1 MEKDV
6 EKEVVKDVEKGSWK
20 GGWKRRLERRLEKEV
35 GKEVGVAVFG
45 FDHSRWIASRGASNT
60 VPPAAQANRK
70 CEVEKH
76 AKPLENVAFL
86 RGEIGCARRRLRRVR
101 S

>member
-1 MEKDV
+1 M
-6 EKEVVKDVEKGSWK
+6 
-20 GGWKRRLERRLEKEV
+20 EKEV

-86 RGEIGCARRRLRRVR
+86 RGEIGCARHRLGFDHSRWIASRGTGNTVPPAALANRRCEVENNF
-101 S
+101 